1 MKKLF
6 KLLLV
11 MFILYFIIQGLFKIF
26 GKGYSMTYSVPLNKT
41 NSVTIEETYVS
52 NTKGEKTNY
61 HWNIKI
67 NDQTFSIQTYRHFGY
82 SSKVIKEVR
91 YYQGAY
97 QCIYPIFKGNKQ
109 IMDVLCL
116 DQGVLKNYTNLKG
129 KDSGLDAFVAQLINE
144 KLYEDHFQDLTTEK
158 YQSGEMTLYT
168 ENVVDGHYLAINSYR
183 GVYTIN
189 TRNPRKLYEVKMFD
203 DDIYQRELT
212 ALAGL
217 YYISPDDS
225 QDYDFS
231 SLKVVNIKSN
241 EVSSLDFNFNISYNS
256 YIQGVVDDEIYLI
269 DKSNRKQ
276 YKINPKKKNIEE
288 IGNEST
294 PSQYYD
300 RGTWSEVSIY
310 DVVNQERYFN
320 TNVYQLEDSSYA
332 KVDKVG
338 NEKSGYLYYYRQAG
352 GQYEVYRANV
362 QSPNQ
367 LMYLFTTT
375 DKDLVTYIDDYVYYY
390 NGNTLRVYQD
400 QIGNRSIYT
409 NREYEFN
416 KTLDY
421 YVYQK

>member
-189 TRNPRKLYEVKMFD
+189 TRNPRKLYEVKMFN

-217 YYISPDDS
+217 YYVSPDND
-225 QDYDFS
+225 QDYDYS

-269 DKSNRKQ
+269 DKRNRKQ
-276 YKINPKKKNIEE
+276 YKINPKKKTIEE

-310 DVVNQERYFN
+310 DVVNQ
-320 TNVYQLEDSSYA
+320 
-332 KVDKVG
+332 
-338 NEKSGYLYYYRQAG
+338 
-352 GQYEVYRANV
+352 
-362 QSPNQ
+362 
-367 LMYLFTTT
+367 
-375 DKDLVTYIDDYVYYY
+375 
-390 NGNTLRVYQD
+390 
-400 QIGNRSIYT
+400 
-409 NREYEFN
+409 
-416 KTLDY
+416 
-421 YVYQK
+421 